1 MSTEPENFRGIT
13 AARLL
18 AKAQKFTIDSMIANG
33 YNTTLSAFEEL
44 IPVLVKAYENDYR
57 RNNPRNGSLIEAV
70 GVLKY
75 WDQKAN
81 DTSEATT
88 LAIEWIQNLMP
99 IMAKVQV
106 NGKGVDLVSRVHIY
120 AKTATT
126 NELIGTLLKSMNDL
140 DKKYGNWYTRWGTI
154 NRYQRLTGNLEETYD
169 DNKPS
174 LPVGMA
180 ASTWGCLPSF
190 VSKYVNGS
198 SKRYG
203 YNGNSFICAVE
214 FGKKVKAKSLL
225 AGGESGD
232 PNSKHFGDQAEMYT
246 KGIFKDVLFYKEDV
260 LQHAE
265 RTYRP
270 GE

>member
-18 AKAQKFTIDSMIANG
+18 AKAQKFTIDSIIANG

-44 IPVLVKAYENDYR
+44 IPALINGYEKDLSKNDSVYSKLAE
-57 RNNPRNGSLIEAV
+57 PIS
-70 GVLKY
+70 VLKN
-75 WDQKAN
+75 WNLQ
-81 DTSEATT
+81 SSVFSVATT
-88 LAIEWIQNLMP
+88 LAIEWIQKLTPLINQ
-99 IMAKVQV
+99 VRV
-106 NGKGVDLVSRVHIY
+106 NGKEVDLVTRVHTY
-120 AKTATT
+120 SQTASAVELTSNLLSVV
-126 NELIGTLLKSMNDL
+126 NELTARYGTWK
-140 DKKYGNWYTRWGTI
+140 TPWGDI
-154 NRYQRLTGNLEETYD
+154 NRYQRLTGNLQETYD
-169 DNKPS
+169 DNQPS

-190 VSKYVNGS
+190 VSRYINGS
-198 SKRYG
+198 LKRYG

-225 AGGESGD
+225 TGGESGD